1 MTEIEELIEELKRRL
16 GDKDF
21 DYEVD
26 EIEYTDPKYNH
37 QN

>member
-1 MTEIEELIEELKRRL
+1 MTEIEELIEVLKKRL

-26 EIEYTDPKYNH
+26 RIEYTDPKYNR

>member
-1 MTEIEELIEELKRRL
+1 MTEIEELIEDLKKRL

-21 DYEVD
+21 EYEID
-26 EIEYTDPKYNH
+26 KIEWTSPLYYH

>member
-1 MTEIEELIEELKRRL
+1 MTEIEELIEVLKKRL

-26 EIEYTDPKYNH
+26 RIEWTDPIYHH

>member
-1 MTEIEELIEELKRRL
+1 MTEIEELIEILKKRL

-26 EIEYTDPKYNH
+26 EIEWTTPDFNH